1 VFLRLFWVFFG
12 IFEAIF
18 GIFFVVVEEGA
29 RAQAH
34 GTVVQV

>member
-1 VFLRLFWVFFG
+1 VFLVLFWVFFG

-18 GIFFVVVEEGA
+18 GVFFDVVKEGA